1 MEEAAEQQT
10 RRCAL
15 TSRGYEGVAGVSKM
29 CVNKSM
35 YEYSNARV
43 KHQVP
48 SKPPAPLSTSS
59 KWSAHTAPRIQRSP
73 TPHASPARHRQ
84 KTKQLLDASLPC
96 EGDACVSEAR
106 TTIPARPFSSNR
118 PPAGRASSSG
128 HPHRNTPGIEK
139 YAQQEYSD
147 RRLTQAIKS

>member
-1 MEEAAEQQT
+1 VEEAAEQQR

-73 TPHASPARHRQ
+73 TPHASPATARRPSSCSMLPLHV
-84 KTKQLLDASLPC
+84 KATLVYLKPELLYQLDRSRRT
-96 EGDACVSEAR
+96 AR
-106 TTIPARPFSSNR
+106 RLAGQARPATLTETR
-118 PPAGRASSSG
+118 QELK
-128 HPHRNTPGIEK
+128 NTLK
-139 YAQQEYSD
+139 KNT
-147 RRLTQAIKS
+147 LTDA